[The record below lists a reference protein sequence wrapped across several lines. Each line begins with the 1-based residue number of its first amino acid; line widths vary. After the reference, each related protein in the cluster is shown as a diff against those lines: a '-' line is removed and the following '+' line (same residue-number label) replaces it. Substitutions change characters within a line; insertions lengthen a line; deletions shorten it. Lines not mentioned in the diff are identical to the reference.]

1 MDTKK
6 RIAYLLAV
14 GIVLLIVRS
23 RIGSSLPQFA
33 SLGIAIILTIVA
45 VGRLIMER
53 RLNTP
58 FFYGY
63 ARNWNGGYFINS
75 AFLLGLAT
83 FFYAV
88 TMTYGVIAL
97 VLETAIY
104 LLLCKVIKT
113 HVTDSAKQ

>member
-1 MDTKK
+1 MSSRDFQHQ
-6 RIAYLLAV
+6 IDYL
-14 GIVLLIVRS
+14 
-23 RIGSSLPQFA
+23 QMFW
-33 SLGIAIILTIVA
+33 
-45 VGRLIMER
+45 M
-53 RLNTP
+53 
-58 FFYGY
+58 
-63 ARNWNGGYFINS
+63 NGGYFINS

>member
-6 RIAYLLAV
+6 RIAYLLVV
-14 GIVLLIVRS
+14 GIVLIFVRN
-23 RIGSSLPQFA
+23 RLGSYMPQFA
-33 SLGIAIILTIVA
+33 SLGIAIILTIVSIGLLI
-45 VGRLIMER
+45 VEKRLD
-53 RLNTP
+53 LP
-58 FFYGY
+58 FFYG
-63 ARNWNGGYFINS
+63 GYLINS

-88 TMTYGVIAL
+88 TMIYGVIAL

-104 LLLCKVIKT
+104 LLLCEVIKT

>member
-1 MDTKK
+1 MLAAISPLNRQDPETMVSAPVV
-6 RIAYLLAV
+6 RISGRV
-14 GIVLLIVRS
+14 S
-23 RIGSSLPQFA
+23 K
-33 SLGIAIILTIVA
+33 LT
-45 VGRLIMER
+45 
-53 RLNTP
+53 
-58 FFYGY
+58 
-63 ARNWNGGYFINS
+63 
-75 AFLLGLAT
+75 T

>member
-45 VGRLIMER
+45 VGLLIMER
-53 RLNTP
+53 RLNIP

-63 ARNWNGGYFINS
+63 ARHWDGGYLINS

>member
-14 GIVLLIVRS
+14 GIVLLVVRS

-33 SLGIAIILTIVA
+33 SLGIAIILTIVSIGLLI
-45 VGRLIMER
+45 VEKRLD
-53 RLNTP
+53 LP

-63 ARNWNGGYFINS
+63 ARHWDGGYLINS

-104 LLLCKVIKT
+104 LLLCEVIKT